1 MKNASD
7 YAFLS
12 SLEKK
17 VWDWLVKNNIPFDT
31 ERTFLAES
39 GELGSARVDFVIP
52 DRNLLLRVMGSYFHS
67 GLEAKARDELSK
79 ERLMG
84 QGYNV
89 VDLWESDLTDE
100 KIENTMRKA
109 LRGEEIIR

>member
-1 MKNASD
+1 MKNQSD

-12 SLEKK
+12 NLEKK

-39 GELGSARVDFVIP
+39 GELGSAKVDFVIP
-52 DRNLLLRVMGSYFHS
+52 DRNLLLRVMGSYWHS
-67 GLEAKARDELSK
+67 TLEAQARDLLSK

-84 QGYNV
+84 QGWIV
-89 VDLWESDLTDE
+89 VDLWEPDLTDA
-100 KIENTMRKA
+100 KIERTMRLA
-109 LRGEEIIR
+109 LQGQEVIK